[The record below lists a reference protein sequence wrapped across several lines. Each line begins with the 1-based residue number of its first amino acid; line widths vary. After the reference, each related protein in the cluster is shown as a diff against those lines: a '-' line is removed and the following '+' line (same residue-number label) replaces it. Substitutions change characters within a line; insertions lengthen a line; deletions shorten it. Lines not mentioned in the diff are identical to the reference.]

1 MKRRL
6 CTPCMV
12 EMKNAGKHE
21 ITRIHGGVNE
31 KIDCW
36 KCKCRRYG
44 AVYDVT
50 RKLKL
55 LEGKESRSNTVRSE
69 VEGC

>member
-1 MKRRL
+1 
-6 CTPCMV
+6 MV

-36 KCKCRRYG
+36 KCKRRRYG

-55 LEGKESRSNTVRSE
+55 LGGKESR
-69 VEGC
+69 